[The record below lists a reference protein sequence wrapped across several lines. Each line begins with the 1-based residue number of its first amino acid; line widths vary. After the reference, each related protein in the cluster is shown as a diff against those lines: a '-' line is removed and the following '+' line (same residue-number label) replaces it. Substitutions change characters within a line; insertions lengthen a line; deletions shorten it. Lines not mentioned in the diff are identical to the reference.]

1 MLRTLFLLIILII
14 SAIGSSGYWV
24 YKNYLIE
31 PLPIFE
37 DLRYVVKS
45 NTNLRQ
51 ITIDLIDKELMN
63 YPTALTWISLARFQK
78 RAHLIKAGE
87 FMIPV
92 GTTPQQM
99 LEIMISGKTVHHSLL
114 IPEGWNFNQIM
125 IAIRGHP
132 EIVQTLDKIDDSAI
146 MAKIGWPAQH
156 PEGRFYPDTY
166 HFGTGTTDVS
176 LLTRSHKMMEKV
188 LEEVW
193 EKRKKDLI
201 LKTPYEALILASIV
215 EKETAAVEERPLIA
229 GVFIR
234 RLKKNMRLQTDPTVI
249 YALGKNFDGNLRRK
263 DLKINNPYNTYK
275 YKGLPPTPIAMP
287 GKAALEA
294 SVNPTGGETLYF
306 VAKGQEGKHYFSVTL
321 KEHECAVIEYQIKN
335 KNRRR
340 YKSRCKKY
348 PSCFACS

>member
-1 MLRTLFLLIILII
+1 MLRTLFLLVLLII
-14 SAIGSSGYWV
+14 SIISGSGYWI
-24 YKNYLIE
+24 YKNYITK

-37 DLRYVVKS
+37 NLRYVVKP

-51 ITIDLIDKELMN
+51 ITIDLMDQELMN

-87 FMIPV
+87 YLIPV

-99 LEIMISGKTVHHSLL
+99 LEIMIFGKVISYKLL
-114 IPEGWNFNQIM
+114 IPEGWNFKQM
-125 IAIRGHP
+125 MTAIRGHP
-132 EIVQTLDKIDDSAI
+132 EIVQTLGNADNKTI
-146 MAKIGWPAQH
+146 MAKIGQPDQH

-166 HFGTGTTDVS
+166 HFATNTNDVT
-176 LLTRSHKMMEKV
+176 LLKRSYKMMEKV
-188 LEEVW
+188 LAETW
-193 EKRKKDLI
+193 EKRKEDLL

-215 EKETAAVEERPLIA
+215 EKETAAAEERTLIA
-229 GVFIR
+229 GVFTR
-234 RLKKNMRLQTDPTVI
+234 RLKKKMLLQTDPTVI
-249 YALGKNFDGNLRRK
+249 YALGENFNGNLRRK
-263 DLKINNPYNTYK
+263 DLKVNNPYNTYR

-306 VAKGQEGKHYFSVTL
+306 VAKGGGKHYFSVTL

-335 KNRRR
+335 KNLRR
-340 YKSRCKKY
+340 YRSRCKKY